1 MGKRRLSVRKI
12 REVLRLKE
20 GNGLS
25 ARQVA
30 GAVRV
35 SPATVADIVRR
46 ASTAGLSWPL
56 PEEMD
61 DEELEALLYPKPAS
75 ERARPLPEMKYVQ
88 RQPFLRALKNDCR

>member
-20 GNGLS
+20 GSGLS

-61 DEELEALLYPKPAS
+61 DEELEALLSTRSRRAS
-75 ERARPLPEMKYVQ
+75 GQGPCPR
-88 RQPFLRALKNDCR
+88 